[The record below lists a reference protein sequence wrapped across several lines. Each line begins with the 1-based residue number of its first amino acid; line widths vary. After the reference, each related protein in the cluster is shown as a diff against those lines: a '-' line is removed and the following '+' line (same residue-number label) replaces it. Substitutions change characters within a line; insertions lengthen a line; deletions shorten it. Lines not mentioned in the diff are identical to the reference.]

1 MRPSA
6 RPLPWSVI
14 AGLALA
20 VILDTFVQIAWKQ
33 SMAAVP
39 TDHGLVAGMLA
50 AAHSPLFYLAMLG
63 FAAQLFNWTRVLAK
77 ADLSFAQPITAL
89 SYISVLAISRLAL
102 HEAMSSTKLTG
113 VILILA
119 GVAFISQSSASTE
132 ASAPGKGASA

>member
-1 MRPSA
+1 
-6 RPLPWSVI
+6 
-14 AGLALA
+14 
-20 VILDTFVQIAWKQ
+20 
-33 SMAAVP
+33 
-39 TDHGLVAGMLA
+39 MLA

-132 ASAPGKGASA
+132 ASAPGKGMSA